1 MISHPFIKK
10 CIEGTRCHILSIFLL
25 ALSIRL
31 CLVWYLL
38 GLDWCFNTGD
48 GYEHAVFLD
57 HIFKHSCYMPPG
69 QYLFTGLI
77 NQFFLQP
84 HYFLLRVA
92 TILLSA
98 LISINIYRIGKENF
112 GHTVGSIAGYFSIV
126 SLTFIFHSWTF
137 YGTTLAT
144 CLFSFFILYFFR
156 TLRFP
161 ERKSIILTSIFLGLS
176 ALTRA
181 EMLVFFPMAFLW
193 FLVVRGVSGESVRSA
208 FKVMFFSLLVV
219 FCWTVRNYLICDKF
233 VLVSSNGPI
242 NFFIGNNPLQKG
254 SYFPPI
260 ATRRERENYL
270 LSGLIYDLEH
280 PGWCVQFFKEK
291 FKLYWSA
298 RTRDHPKQL
307 MESRFDNSA
316 VKLFN
321 DRFEESRLNRFV
333 QNSRLGGFYEFLIFV
348 YSCLIGFFW
357 FFTFL
362 GLIFGHLF
370 WQKSYFLIGICFAHA
385 LVFSLFFSGAN
396 SYFVPMLPYL
406 YIIMALGVTSIY
418 KISHLEKERVRVLL
432 YSNSFLVLIVLV
444 GYVLSSLLIYHP
456 VEKWEE
462 IRGLRKWNVLS
473 IEKNT
478 VSLSILESQLSYPV
492 KKGSLKRRSFSVW
505 IGEKE
510 IPHLLVKGENNG
522 RGKFYFLK
530 VKDLLCSNSLVI
542 NVPYTLLD
550 VFLSE
555 GKSGSEK
562 VAIEEVV
569 KSLSGEIT
577 VRYIPAWQFHSWIE
591 NIIKYFLHLLQR

>member
-1 MISHPFIKK
+1 MIRYPLIKK
-10 CIEGTRCHILSIFLL
+10 CLKGTRCHILNIFLL

-31 CLVWYLL
+31 FLVWYLL
-38 GLDWCFNTGD
+38 GLDWRYNTGD
-48 GYEHAVFLD
+48 GCENAVFLD
-57 HIFKHSCYMPPG
+57 QIFKNSCYMPPG
-69 QYLFTGLI
+69 QYLFAGLI

-84 HYFLLRVA
+84 NYFLLRIA

-112 GHTVGSIAGYFSIV
+112 GHNVGIIAGYFSIV

-137 YGTTLAT
+137 YGTTLAS

-156 TLRFP
+156 VLRFP
-161 ERKSIILTSIFLGLS
+161 EKKSIILAGFFLGLS

-193 FLVVRGVSGESVRSA
+193 FLVEKGIRGETVRNA
-208 FKVMFFSLLVV
+208 FKLLLFSLLVV

-242 NFFIGNNPLQKG
+242 NFFIGNNPIQKG

-260 ATRRERENYL
+260 ASKRERENYL
-270 LSGLIYDLEH
+270 LSGMIYNLEH
-280 PGWCVQFFKEK
+280 PGWFVQFFKEK
-291 FKLYWSA
+291 FKLYWSSK
-298 RTRDHPKQL
+298 TGDHPKQL
-307 MESRFDNSA
+307 MESRFNNSA

-333 QNSRLGGFYEFLIFV
+333 QNPRLGEFYEFLIFL

-362 GLIFGHLF
+362 GLIYGNSL
-370 WQKSYFLIGICFAHA
+370 WQKSYFLIGICFANA
-385 LVFSLFFSGAN
+385 LVFSLFFSGSN
-396 SYFVPMLPYL
+396 GYFVPMLPYL
-406 YIIMALGVTSIY
+406 YLIMSIGITSVY
-418 KISHLEKERVRVLL
+418 KISHLEKERIRVLL
-432 YSNSFLVLIVLV
+432 YSNSFILLIIVF
-444 GYVLSSLLIYHP
+444 GYVFSSLLIYHP

-462 IRGLRKWNVLS
+462 IRGLRNWNVLS
-473 IEKNT
+473 IEKHT

-492 KKGSLKRRSFSVW
+492 KKGSLNRRSFSLW

-510 IPHLLVKGENNG
+510 IPHLLAAGENNR

-530 VKDLLCSNSLVI
+530 VKDLLCNNSLII
-542 NVPYTLLD
+542 NLPHTLID

-555 GKSGSEK
+555 RKSGNEK
-562 VAIEEVV
+562 VAIEEIVR
-569 KSLSGEIT
+569 SLNGKIT
-577 VRYIPAWQFHSWIE
+577 VRYNPKWKFHSWIE
-591 NIIKYFLHLLQR
+591 NIIKHFLHLLQR

>member
-1 MISHPFIKK
+1 MIRYPLIKEYFK
-10 CIEGTRCHILSIFLL
+10 GTRYHILSIFLL

-31 CLVWYLL
+31 FLVWYLL
-38 GLDWCFNTGD
+38 GLDWRYNTGD

-57 HIFKHSCYMPPG
+57 HIFKNSCYMPPG
-69 QYLFTGLI
+69 QYLFAGLI

-112 GHTVGSIAGYFSIV
+112 GHSVGSIAGYVSIV

-161 ERKSIILTSIFLGLS
+161 ERTHIILAGFFLGLS

-193 FLVVRGVSGESVRSA
+193 FLVVKGIRGESVRSA
-208 FKVMFFSLLVV
+208 FKVLLFSLLVV

-260 ATRRERENYL
+260 ASTRERENYL

-291 FKLYWSA
+291 FKLYWST

-307 MESRFDNSA
+307 MESRFNSSA

-321 DRFEESRLNRFV
+321 ERFEESRLNRFI
-333 QNSRLGGFYEFLIFV
+333 QNPRLGGFYEFLVFL
-348 YSCLIGFFW
+348 YSCLIGVFW
-357 FFTFL
+357 CFTFL
-362 GLIFGHLF
+362 GLIYGHLF

-385 LVFSLFFSGAN
+385 LVFSLFFSGA
-396 SYFVPMLPYL
+396 SSSFAPMLPYL
-406 YIIMALGVTSIY
+406 YIIMAVGATSIC
-418 KISHLEKERVRVLL
+418 KLSHLEKKRTRVLL
-432 YSNSFLVLIVLV
+432 YSNSFILLIILV
-444 GYVLSSLLIYHP
+444 GYVFRSLLIYHP
-456 VEKWEE
+456 VEKCEAL
-462 IRGLRKWNVLS
+462 RGLRNWNVVS
-473 IEKNT
+473 IEENT

-492 KKGSLKRRSFSVW
+492 KKGSLNRRSFSVW

-510 IPHLLVKGENNG
+510 IPHLVVARENS
-522 RGKFYFLK
+522 RREKFYFLK
-530 VKDLLCSNSLVI
+530 VKNLLCNNALII
-542 NVPYTLLD
+542 NVPHTLLD
-550 VFLSE
+550 VFLS
-555 GKSGSEK
+555 GRKSGSEK
-562 VAIEEVV
+562 VVEEIVR
-569 KSLSGEIT
+569 SLHGKIT
-577 VRYIPAWQFHSWIE
+577 VRYIPAWQFHRWIE
-591 NIIKYFLHLLQR
+591 KIIKFFLHLLQG